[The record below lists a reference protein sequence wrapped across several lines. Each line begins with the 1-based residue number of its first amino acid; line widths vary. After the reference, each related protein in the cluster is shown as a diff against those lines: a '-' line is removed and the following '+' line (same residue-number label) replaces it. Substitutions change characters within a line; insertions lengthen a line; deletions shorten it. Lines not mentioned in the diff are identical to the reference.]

1 MTDQRGVTH
10 YDQMPIPP
18 VEAHTRYFD
27 AGVLRIGVEYRLLND
42 AIAAA
47 SAIEKA
53 RGDSSGADSFDDC
66 GVSLHV
72 FGQSDGESHE
82 YLRFDCFEE
91 DPHYHYVDWKN
102 HTNQMVHIDPDA
114 QGDALAWSIDC
125 LRNRLAQMLER
136 AGAHEVVSA
145 LDLSLVESVLP
156 AIEDEAQRARVH
168 HDKDAIGQAALRGGQ
183 R

>member
-18 VEAHTRYFD
+18 VEAHTKYFD

-47 SAIEKA
+47 SSIEKA
-53 RGDSSGADSFDDC
+53 RGDSGGADSFDDC

-72 FGQSDGESHE
+72 FGLCEGTMHE
-82 YLRFDCFEE
+82 YLRFDCFDE
-91 DPHYHYVDWKN
+91 DPHYHYVDWKS
-102 HTNQMVHIDPDA
+102 HTNQMVHIDPEA
-114 QGDALAWSIDC
+114 QGDALAWSIER
-125 LRNRLAQMLER
+125 LRTRLAQMLER
-136 AGAHEVVSA
+136 AGAHEVVAALDAARVESA
-145 LDLSLVESVLP
+145 LPAVER
-156 AIEDEAQRARVH
+156 EAQRARVH
-168 HDKDAIGQAALRGGQ
+168 HNKDAIRRAALGDGR